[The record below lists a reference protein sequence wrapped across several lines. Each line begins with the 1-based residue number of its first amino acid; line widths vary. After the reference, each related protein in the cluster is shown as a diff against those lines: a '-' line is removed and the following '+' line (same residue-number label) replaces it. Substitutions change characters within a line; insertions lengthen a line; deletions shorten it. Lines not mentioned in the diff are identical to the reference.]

1 MIDLSDVGY
10 VKRIIIG
17 SNNPEHLQSEEQIK
31 DAMSFLNRC
40 LSEAPKGK
48 IIGIEKSFN
57 ILQVGEHN
65 VVLQW
70 VTYHIGFTRIPYW
83 LEQEQASAENN
94 GLHF

>member
-10 VKRIIIG
+10 VKRIVVG
-17 SNNPEHLQSEEQIK
+17 SSDPTNPQSEPQIAA
-31 DAMSFLNRC
+31 AMALLNRC

-48 IIGIEKSFN
+48 IVGIEKSFS

-70 VTYHIGFTRIPYW
+70 TTYHVGFARRPHW
-83 LEQEQASAENN
+83 VEE
-94 GLHF
+94 